1 MTINAGRLDERIVFR
16 TQAAGVDSRGV
27 RNGAWSDY
35 KTVYAEV
42 IEGPGNELDRARQK
56 HEQASVLF
64 RIREP
69 KSWLPDSKMRIVWD
83 DITFDVGA
91 AYRDPQERGIMIVT
105 GSAIL

>member
-1 MTINAGRLDERIVFR
+1 MINAGRLDEKITFQ
-16 TQAAGVDSRGV
+16 TQAAGNGSRGE
-27 RNGAWSDY
+27 RNGAWSNY

-56 HEQASVLF
+56 HEQASILF

-91 AYRDPQERGIMIVT
+91 AYRDPEVREIMIVT

>member
-1 MTINAGRLDERIVFR
+1 MTINAGRLDKRIVFR

-42 IEGPGNELDRARQK
+42 IEGPSQEVDRARQR
-56 HEQASVLF
+56 HEQAAILF

-69 KSWLPDSKMRIVWD
+69 KAWLPDSKMRIVWD
-83 DITFDVGA
+83 DITFEIGA
-91 AYRDPQERGIMIVT
+91 VYRDPQERGIMIVT
-105 GSAIL
+105 AAANL